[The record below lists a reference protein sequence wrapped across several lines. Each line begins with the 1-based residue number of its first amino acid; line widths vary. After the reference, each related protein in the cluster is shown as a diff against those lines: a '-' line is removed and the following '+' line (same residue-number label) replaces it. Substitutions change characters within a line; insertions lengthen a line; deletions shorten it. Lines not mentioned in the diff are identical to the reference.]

1 MDIEQISFQIIS
13 FSGDSFST
21 MVKALGK
28 AKEKKFDEAESLMEE
43 AKKTL
48 DEAHNVHTEIL
59 VSEAQGNKAEYS
71 VLLSHAQDTLM
82 NAILAETLISE
93 MIELYKTR

>member
-28 AKEKKFDEAESLMEE
+28 AKEKKFDEAEKLME
-43 AKKTL
+43 
-48 DEAHNVHTEIL
+48 
-59 VSEAQGNKAEYS
+59 
-71 VLLSHAQDTLM
+71 
-82 NAILAETLISE
+82 
-93 MIELYKTR
+93 

>member
-28 AKEKKFDEAESLMEE
+28 AKEKKFDEAAKHYGVTAELFVNDAELKPKALFKAAEALDKAGRKSEASQYRARLQKEFPDWKQDGESLPPD
-43 AKKTL
+43 A
-48 DEAHNVHTEIL
+48 
-59 VSEAQGNKAEYS
+59 
-71 VLLSHAQDTLM
+71 
-82 NAILAETLISE
+82 
-93 MIELYKTR
+93 R

>member
-28 AKEKKFDEAESLMEE
+28 AKEKKFDEAEKLMEE
-43 AKKTL
+43 TKKTL

-82 NAILAETLISE
+82 NAILAETLLSE

>member
-28 AKEKKFDEAESLMEE
+28 AKEKKFDEAEKLMEE

-82 NAILAETLISE
+82 NAILAETLLSE